1 MPLGCFYVRT
11 VPANFLCFLQFW
23 ILDDACCRPRLQAAM
38 SYAHRDSST
47 HLRASTHSHTQT
59 WRASNPHTCASFC
72 HNVEQVLP
80 PQPNVIFN
88 SILSSLW
95 EPCEEGGKDV
105 GAYFPTANFSCSK
118 RKVLCVQIIELAL
131 VSKNNIITIINCNYS
146 QINYAHR
153 LQISLFPLLTLSC
166 YTSAPVFVSG
176 PAHVTHSTPTTTS
189 KSVTTLTTVTTW
201 SVTRP
206 DTIDTYNWR
215 TL

>member
-1 MPLGCFYVRT
+1 MREFLPQRGKSFATTAKCYFQLYFVFTLGALGRG
-11 VPANFLCFLQFW
+11 
-23 ILDDACCRPRLQAAM
+23 
-38 SYAHRDSST
+38 
-47 HLRASTHSHTQT
+47 
-59 WRASNPHTCASFC
+59 
-72 HNVEQVLP
+72 E
-80 PQPNVIFN
+80 
-88 SILSSLW
+88 
-95 EPCEEGGKDV
+95 V

-166 YTSAPVFVSG
+166 YASASVSG

>member
-1 MPLGCFYVRT
+1 MREFLPQRGKSFATTAKCYFQLYFVFTLGG
-11 VPANFLCFLQFW
+11 L
-23 ILDDACCRPRLQAAM
+23 
-38 SYAHRDSST
+38 
-47 HLRASTHSHTQT
+47 
-59 WRASNPHTCASFC
+59 
-72 HNVEQVLP
+72 
-80 PQPNVIFN
+80 
-88 SILSSLW
+88 
-95 EPCEEGGKDV
+95 GGRVV

-166 YTSAPVFVSG
+166 YVSAP
-176 PAHVTHSTPTTTS
+176 ADVTHSTPTTTS

-215 TL
+215 TV

>member
-1 MPLGCFYVRT
+1 MYVHCPPTFCASCNFGSWTTRVAGPAYKLQCRT
-11 VPANFLCFLQFW
+11 PTEIA
-23 ILDDACCRPRLQAAM
+23 
-38 SYAHRDSST
+38 T
-47 HLRASTHSHTQT
+47 HLRANIQTHTHIGVLAIRTHARVFAT
-59 WRASNPHTCASFC
+59 MWKKFC
-72 HNVEQVLP
+72 HHSQMLFSTLFCLHFRRTVGWV
-80 PQPNVIFN
+80 V
-88 SILSSLW
+88 
-95 EPCEEGGKDV
+95 V

-166 YTSAPVFVSG
+166 YVSAP
-176 PAHVTHSTPTTTS
+176 ADVTHSTPTTTS

-215 TL
+215 TV

>member
-1 MPLGCFYVRT
+1 MYVQRPPTFCASCNFGSWTTRVAGLAYKLQCRTPTEIAAHTYVR
-11 VPANFLCFLQFW
+11 
-23 ILDDACCRPRLQAAM
+23 
-38 SYAHRDSST
+38 AHT
-47 HLRASTHSHTQT
+47 HTHTYIHGVLATHTHARVFATT
-59 WRASNPHTCASFC
+59 WKKFC
-72 HNVEQVLP
+72 HHSQMLFSTLFCLHFGSP
-80 PQPNVIFN
+80 GKR
-88 SILSSLW
+88 
-95 EPCEEGGKDV
+95 GGDV

-153 LQISLFPLLTLSC
+153 LQISLFPLLTLGC
-166 YTSAPVFVSG
+166 YAFASVSVSG